1 MRYEEL
7 KVYQRSYKA
16 SMVMYKITQRFPSEE
31 MYGLTSQ
38 IKRASTSIP
47 LNIAEG
53 YGRRDSESEFKHFL
67 RTAIGS
73 CYEIKVLIEMSKDLG
88 FISVTQYERMYN
100 EYEEI
105 TKMLY
110 KLRANWVTYKGPEI

>member
-1 MRYEEL
+1 MRYEDL
-7 KVYQRSYKA
+7 QVYQRSYKA
-16 SMVMYKITQRFPSEE
+16 SMVMYRLTQRFPSDEL
-31 MYGLTSQ
+31 YGLTSQ
-38 IKRASTSIP
+38 IKRAATSIP

-53 YGRRDSESEFKHFL
+53 YGRRDSESEIKHFL

-73 CYEIKVLIEMSKDLG
+73 CYEMKVLIEMSKDLG
-88 FISVTQYERMYN
+88 FINQIQYERMYN

-110 KLRANWVTYKGPEI
+110 KLRSNWVSYK

>member
-1 MRYEEL
+1 MRYEDL
-7 KVYQRSYKA
+7 QVYQRSYKA
-16 SMVMYKITQRFPSEE
+16 SIVMYKLTQRFPSDE

-38 IKRASTSIP
+38 IKRAATSIP

-53 YGRRDSESEFKHFL
+53 YGRRDSASEFKHFL

-73 CYEIKVLIEMSKDLG
+73 CYEMKVLIEMAKDLG
-88 FISVTQYERMYN
+88 FINEKQYGRMCG

-105 TKMLY
+105 AKMLY
-110 KLRANWVTYKGPEI
+110 KLRKNWVTYSQSEI

>member
-16 SMVMYKITQRFPSEE
+16 SMVIYKITQRFPSEE

-38 IKRASTSIP
+38 IKRAATSIP

-53 YGRRDSESEFKHFL
+53 YGRRDSEAEFKHFL

-73 CYEIKVLIEMSKDLG
+73 CYEMKVLIEMSKDLG
-88 FISVTQYERMYN
+88 FISVTQYERLYN

-105 TKMLY
+105 AKMLY
-110 KLRANWVTYKGPEI
+110 KLRANWVTYKGSEI

>member
-1 MRYEEL
+1 MRYEDL
-7 KVYQRSYKA
+7 LVYQRSYKA
-16 SMVMYKITQRFPSEE
+16 SMVMYKLTQRFPSDE

-73 CYEIKVLIEMSKDLG
+73 CYEMKVLIEMAKDLG
-88 FISVTQYERMYN
+88 FINEAQYERMSN

-110 KLRANWVTYKGPEI
+110 KLRINWVSYKKSEI